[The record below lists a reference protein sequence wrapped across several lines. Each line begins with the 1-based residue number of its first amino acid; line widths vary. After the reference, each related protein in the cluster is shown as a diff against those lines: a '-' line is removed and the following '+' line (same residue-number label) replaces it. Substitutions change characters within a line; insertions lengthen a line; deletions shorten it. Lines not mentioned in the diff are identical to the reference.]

1 MDICLVVPRFVLLVF
16 IDVELP
22 DDSGV
27 INGQLL
33 PELVLLPLLLLLGPF
48 VFPGKL
54 TSLPLNPGGWKEQ
67 ILCPEH

>member
-1 MDICLVVPRFVLLVF
+1 MYICLVVPRFVLLVF

-33 PELVLLPLLLLLGPF
+33 PELVLLPLLLLLGSI

-54 TSLPLNPGGWKEQ
+54 TSLSLNPGGRKEQ
-67 ILCPEH
+67 ILRPE